1 MSARPV
7 LQGKMKKGLIIM
19 IAPGKTRGDRA
30 NRGPA
35 GYKDSMRQ
43 RDGLD
48 GSDGYGS
55 DGAGDDSE
63 DLSGSPE
70 AVVPVKC
77 LSDGDGAPQVGDTI
91 SFDCEGVVKS
101 AQDGNVLVELKTVNG
116 ESCGYGD
123 GGGDDGQ
130 DAGQDNTG
138 GMGGNTQ
145 ESTASM
151 GSRLRKKASS
161 II

>member
-1 MSARPV
+1 MGFRRQAGP
-7 LQGKMKKGLIIM
+7 LGKMKKGLIIM

-48 GSDGYGS
+48 GSGGGEDY
-55 DGAGDDSE
+55 SE
-63 DLSGSPE
+63 EGQDKPN
-70 AVVPVKC
+70 AVVPARC

-101 AQDGNVLVELKTVNG
+101 EDGDNVVVALKTVNG
-116 ESCGYGD
+116 EACDYS
-123 GGGDDGQ
+123 GGDDGQ
-130 DAGQDNTG
+130 DTGSDTAG
-138 GMGGNTQ
+138 GMSGNTQ
-145 ESTASM
+145 ESTSSM
-151 GSRLRKKASS
+151 GARLRKKASS
-161 II
+161 IM